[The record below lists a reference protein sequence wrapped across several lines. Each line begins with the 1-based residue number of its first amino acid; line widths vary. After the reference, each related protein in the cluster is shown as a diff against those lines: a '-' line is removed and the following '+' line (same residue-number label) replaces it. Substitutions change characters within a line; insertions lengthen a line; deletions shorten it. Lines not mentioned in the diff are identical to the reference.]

1 MPNSREE
8 SLDEDVVFLP
18 VSESSPQFIYCEKER
33 RAVERL
39 LSSGPEAFYSSIGT
53 ELPGCFLSPEEVC
66 QISSWAQDYRFKP
79 PLEATQSSTP
89 LEDFSSTYFPPNSD
103 IPTPDLEL
111 GWPEKDPW
119 PVKGNVTV
127 HTNPPAEGDPPI
139 REIIRR
145 HLQQASKVIAIV
157 TDRLT
162 DCAVIGDLHSAASR
176 GVAIYIILNERS
188 IQETFTLRKL
198 RHPNMRVR
206 VIGGK
211 TFCSRM
217 GRMVAGEMKVNF
229 LLVDLKTVVHGS
241 YSLTWT
247 DAHLHRQMITVLNG
261 PVVDSFDQEFRIL
274 FAASLPV
281 PDTCT
286 MAGSPTEVSQQMK
299 NITDLRFHKHLPLE
313 LEISSP
319 PSPPFDA
326 HLDWEAMGVIH
337 IDACIPDT
345 PLGHPEETAL
355 TQSPVQKTTLFDKI
369 PPVLENSAESRNQFI
384 KLKQVKGNT
393 SPVTNYVPDKPAAF
407 NNAPPLLNN
416 MTAPEKNKREEAFT
430 VKNLARRRSLEK
442 NIHLEDRLTKRSEER
457 PVEQNHSK
465 TLLSPTRRE
474 HSKTILEEE
483 LSMYENRQ
491 IMESA
496 WSSRKPLILK
506 LPQSESFSSLNDLMK
521 RIQPQESSLG
531 QLHGGSRGAVSELS
545 QSMMDLSVHKPDKSP
560 IPVPRFQ
567 ASCFDPDAL
576 TSTIAL
582 MKKRNEDLK
591 PSLYRTPKTF
601 VPRER
606 PRSSTYGLDW
616 RRPLLERPEDLKMGV
631 KK

>member
-1 MPNSREE
+1 MPNSQEE

-188 IQETFTLRKL
+188 IQETFMLKKL

-229 LLVDLKTVVHGS
+229 LLLDLKTVVHGS

-465 TLLSPTRRE
+465 KLLSPTRRE
-474 HSKTILEEE
+474 RSKAILEEE
-483 LSMYENRQ
+483 LSMYENCQ

-496 WSSRKPLILK
+496 WSSR
-506 LPQSESFSSLNDLMK
+506 LPQSESFSSLNDMMK

-545 QSMMDLSVHKPDKSP
+545 RSMMDLSVHKPDKSP

-567 ASCFDPDAL
+567 ASCFNPDAL